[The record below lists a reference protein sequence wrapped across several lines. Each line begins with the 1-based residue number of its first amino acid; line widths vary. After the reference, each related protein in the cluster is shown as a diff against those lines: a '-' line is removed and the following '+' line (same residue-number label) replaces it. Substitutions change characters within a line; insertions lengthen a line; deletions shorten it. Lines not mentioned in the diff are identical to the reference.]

1 MVRRRKIA
9 LVASGVLLGA
19 VAVRTARKR
28 RHATEPTEPAHS

>member
-1 MVRRRKIA
+1 MKRRRKIA

-28 RHATEPTEPAHS
+28 HHGAEPTEPAHS